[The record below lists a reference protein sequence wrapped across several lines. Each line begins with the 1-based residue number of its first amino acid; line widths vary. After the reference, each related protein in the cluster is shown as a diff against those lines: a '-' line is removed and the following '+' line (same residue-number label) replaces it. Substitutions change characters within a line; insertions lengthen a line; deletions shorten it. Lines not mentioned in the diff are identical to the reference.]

1 MTPFLLTLCKHS
13 LLAAAV
19 LALAAITKPLWRERY
34 GARSR
39 CALWLALAV
48 VLLLPVD
55 WSAPNAPVRVEPP
68 AERTLL
74 LSAQR
79 GPSVVRTD
87 ELPRR
92 QETVLSGA
100 ENTSPLPADPSVTFE
115 DAYGTAPD
123 NSAKNIPLTGLLF
136 LLWASGMTGYTTLQI
151 VKYKK
156 FYRLVRRW
164 RHETTRSDYARLLAD
179 ECAALGVKRPQ
190 LLLCEAVG
198 TPMMTG
204 LFHPVMLLPHEDYE
218 PAALRFILRH
228 ELCHLKRHDLAYKLV
243 LTAANAVHWFD
254 PLV

>member
-48 VLLLPVD
+48 FLLLPVD
-55 WSAPNAPVRVEPP
+55 WSAPSAPVRVEPP

-92 QETVLSGA
+92 QETVLTG
-100 ENTSPLPADPSVTFE
+100 END
-115 DAYGTAPD
+115 
-123 NSAKNIPLTGLLF
+123 
-136 LLWASGMTGYTTLQI
+136 
-151 VKYKK
+151 
-156 FYRLVRRW
+156 
-164 RHETTRSDYARLLAD
+164 TTRRSHSRRPMGLRRTTARKTFRSQGCCSSFGRLA
-179 ECAALGVKRPQ
+179 
-190 LLLCEAVG
+190 
-198 TPMMTG
+198 
-204 LFHPVMLLPHEDYE
+204 
-218 PAALRFILRH
+218 
-228 ELCHLKRHDLAYKLV
+228 
-243 LTAANAVHWFD
+243 
-254 PLV
+254 

>member
-48 VLLLPVD
+48 FLLLPVD

-92 QETVLSGA
+92 QKTVLSGA
-100 ENTSPLPADPSVTFE
+100 EDTSPLPADPSVTLE
-115 DAYGTAPD
+115 EAYGTAPD

-136 LLWASGMTGYTTLQI
+136 LLWASGMTGYITLQI
-151 VKYKK
+151 VKYKR
-156 FYRLVRRW
+156 FCRLVRR
-164 RHETTRSDYARLLAD
+164 
-179 ECAALGVKRPQ
+179 
-190 LLLCEAVG
+190 
-198 TPMMTG
+198 
-204 LFHPVMLLPHEDYE
+204 
-218 PAALRFILRH
+218 
-228 ELCHLKRHDLAYKLV
+228 
-243 LTAANAVHWFD
+243 
-254 PLV
+254 

>member
-48 VLLLPVD
+48 FLLLPVD

-74 LSAQR
+74 LSVQR

-92 QETVLSGA
+92 QKTVLSL
-100 ENTSPLPADPSVTFE
+100 SL
-115 DAYGTAPD
+115 
-123 NSAKNIPLTGLLF
+123 IH
-136 LLWASGMTGYTTLQI
+136 I
-151 VKYKK
+151 
-156 FYRLVRRW
+156 
-164 RHETTRSDYARLLAD
+164 
-179 ECAALGVKRPQ
+179 
-190 LLLCEAVG
+190 
-198 TPMMTG
+198 
-204 LFHPVMLLPHEDYE
+204 
-218 PAALRFILRH
+218 
-228 ELCHLKRHDLAYKLV
+228 
-243 LTAANAVHWFD
+243 
-254 PLV
+254 

>member
-48 VLLLPVD
+48 FLLLPVD
-55 WSAPNAPVRVEPP
+55 WSAPSAPVRVEPP

-123 NSAKNIPLTGLLF
+123 NSAKNVPLTGLLF

-179 ECAALGVKRPQ
+179 G
-190 LLLCEAVG
+190 G
-198 TPMMTG
+198 
-204 LFHPVMLLPHEDYE
+204 
-218 PAALRFILRH
+218 
-228 ELCHLKRHDLAYKLV
+228 
-243 LTAANAVHWFD
+243 
-254 PLV
+254 

>member
-48 VLLLPVD
+48 FLLLPVD

-92 QETVLSGA
+92 QETVLSGV
-100 ENTSPLPADPSVTFE
+100 EDTSPLPADPPVTFE
-115 DAYGTAPD
+115 EAYGTAPD
-123 NSAKNIPLTGLLF
+123 NSAKNIPLTGLLL
-136 LLWASGMTGYTTLQI
+136 LLWGMGATGYTT
-151 VKYKK
+151 
-156 FYRLVRRW
+156 
-164 RHETTRSDYARLLAD
+164 
-179 ECAALGVKRPQ
+179 
-190 LLLCEAVG
+190 
-198 TPMMTG
+198 
-204 LFHPVMLLPHEDYE
+204 
-218 PAALRFILRH
+218 
-228 ELCHLKRHDLAYKLV
+228 
-243 LTAANAVHWFD
+243 
-254 PLV
+254 

>member
-39 CALWLALAV
+39 CALWLSLAV
-48 VLLLPVD
+48 FLLLPVD

-68 AERTLL
+68 AERILL

-100 ENTSPLPADPSVTFE
+100 EDTSPLPADPPVTFE
-115 DAYGTAPD
+115 GLWDCAGQQCEKHSAHRAAVPPLDVWHDRLYRFTDHKIQAILPPCAPLAARD
-123 NSAKNIPLTGLLF
+123 NTE
-136 LLWASGMTGYTTLQI
+136 
-151 VKYKK
+151 
-156 FYRLVRRW
+156 RLR
-164 RHETTRSDYARLLAD
+164 
-179 ECAALGVKRPQ
+179 
-190 LLLCEAVG
+190 
-198 TPMMTG
+198 
-204 LFHPVMLLPHEDYE
+204 
-218 PAALRFILRH
+218 
-228 ELCHLKRHDLAYKLV
+228 
-243 LTAANAVHWFD
+243 TAARG
-254 PLV
+254 

>member
-48 VLLLPVD
+48 LLLLPVD

-92 QETVLSGA
+92 QKTVLSG
-100 ENTSPLPADPSVTFE
+100 ENDTILLPADPPVT
-115 DAYGTAPD
+115 
-123 NSAKNIPLTGLLF
+123 
-136 LLWASGMTGYTTLQI
+136 LWAVLKSVAYAWQQQSLTDDAKQLFDLSRELYERFSTLG
-151 VKYKK
+151 
-156 FYRLVRRW
+156 
-164 RHETTRSDYARLLAD
+164 DYAIKLGTQITKTVSAYNKFASSLERRVLPTARKLQKIEPTKIIEEVPIIESDKGNVSELSAPEVVPAD
-179 ECAALGVKRPQ
+179 EGD
-190 LLLCEAVG
+190 
-198 TPMMTG
+198 T
-204 LFHPVMLLPHEDYE
+204 H
-218 PAALRFILRH
+218 
-228 ELCHLKRHDLAYKLV
+228 
-243 LTAANAVHWFD
+243 LTASGD
-254 PLV
+254 SLES

>member
-48 VLLLPVD
+48 FLLLPVD
-55 WSAPNAPVRVEPP
+55 WSVPSAPVRVEPP

-92 QETVLSGA
+92 QETVLSG
-100 ENTSPLPADPSVTFE
+100 ENDTILLPADPPVTFG
-115 DAYGTAPD
+115 DTDRTAPD
-123 NSAKNIPLTGLLF
+123 NSAKNVPLTGLLF
-136 LLWASGMTGYTTLQI
+136 LLWASGMTGYITLQI
-151 VKYKK
+151 VKYKR
-156 FYRLVRRW
+156 FCRLVRRW

-179 ECAALGVKRPQ
+179 ECAALGVKQPR
-190 LLLCEAVG
+190 LLLCEAAAR
-198 TPMMTG
+198 G
-204 LFHPVMLLPHEDYE
+204 LRARR
-218 PAALRFILRH
+218 AALHPAPRALPPQ
-228 ELCHLKRHDLAYKLV
+228 
-243 LTAANAVHWFD
+243 AAR
-254 PLV
+254 PCL

>member
-48 VLLLPVD
+48 FLLLPVD

-100 ENTSPLPADPSVTFE
+100 ENTSPLPADPPVTFE
-115 DAYGTAPD
+115 EAYGTAPD

-136 LLWASGMTGYTTLQI
+136 LLWTSGMTGYIALQI

-156 FYRLVRRW
+156 FCRLVRRW
-164 RHETTRSDYARLLAD
+164 RYETTRTFTRS
-179 ECAALGVKRPQ
+179 
-190 LLLCEAVG
+190 
-198 TPMMTG
+198 
-204 LFHPVMLLPHEDYE
+204 
-218 PAALRFILRH
+218 
-228 ELCHLKRHDLAYKLV
+228 
-243 LTAANAVHWFD
+243 
-254 PLV
+254 

>member
-48 VLLLPVD
+48 FLLLPVD

-92 QETVLSGA
+92 PTRRSHSRRPMGPRRA
-100 ENTSPLPADPSVTFE
+100 TARKTFRSQGFCSSFGE
-115 DAYGTAPD
+115 WERQA
-123 NSAKNIPLTGLLF
+123 IPL
-136 LLWASGMTGYTTLQI
+136 
-151 VKYKK
+151 
-156 FYRLVRRW
+156 YR
-164 RHETTRSDYARLLAD
+164 S
-179 ECAALGVKRPQ
+179 
-190 LLLCEAVG
+190 
-198 TPMMTG
+198 
-204 LFHPVMLLPHEDYE
+204 
-218 PAALRFILRH
+218 
-228 ELCHLKRHDLAYKLV
+228 
-243 LTAANAVHWFD
+243 
-254 PLV
+254 

>member
-48 VLLLPVD
+48 FLLLPVD

-92 QETVLSGA
+92 QKTVLSGA
-100 ENTSPLPADPSVTFE
+100 EDTPAAGRSVGHARGGLWDCAGQQRE
-115 DAYGTAPD
+115 
-123 NSAKNIPLTGLLF
+123 NIPLTGLLF
-136 LLWASGMTGYTTLQI
+136 LLWASGMTGYITLQI
-151 VKYKK
+151 VKYKR
-156 FYRLVRRW
+156 FCRLVRRW
-164 RHETTRSDYARLLAD
+164 RYETTRSDYARLLAWTK
-179 ECAALGVKRPQ
+179 VP
-190 LLLCEAVG
+190 LLA
-198 TPMMTG
+198 
-204 LFHPVMLLPHEDYE
+204 
-218 PAALRFILRH
+218 
-228 ELCHLKRHDLAYKLV
+228 
-243 LTAANAVHWFD
+243 
-254 PLV
+254 

>member
-48 VLLLPVD
+48 FLLLPVD

-100 ENTSPLPADPSVTFE
+100 EDTSPLPADPPVTFE
-115 DAYGTAPD
+115 EAEAERDEIVRSSSAFPPPRREGAAAASRPERHIRPRAAVRSRSVSSRAASGAQGGRIVCILRSVKWYSLSCQTPKGGTA
-123 NSAKNIPLTGLLF
+123 
-136 LLWASGMTGYTTLQI
+136 
-151 VKYKK
+151 
-156 FYRLVRRW
+156 
-164 RHETTRSDYARLLAD
+164 
-179 ECAALGVKRPQ
+179 AL
-190 LLLCEAVG
+190 
-198 TPMMTG
+198 
-204 LFHPVMLLPHEDYE
+204 
-218 PAALRFILRH
+218 
-228 ELCHLKRHDLAYKLV
+228 
-243 LTAANAVHWFD
+243 
-254 PLV
+254 

>member
-48 VLLLPVD
+48 FLLLPVD

-92 QETVLSGA
+92 QETVLTG
-100 ENTSPLPADPSVTFE
+100 ENDTSPLPVDPPVTFE
-115 DAYGTAPD
+115 EAYGTAPD
-123 NSAKNIPLTGLLF
+123 NGAKNVPLTGLLF
-136 LLWASGMTGYTTLQI
+136 LIQCFESRIITKLTFQFDL
-151 VKYKK
+151 
-156 FYRLVRRW
+156 
-164 RHETTRSDYARLLAD
+164 
-179 ECAALGVKRPQ
+179 
-190 LLLCEAVG
+190 
-198 TPMMTG
+198 
-204 LFHPVMLLPHEDYE
+204 
-218 PAALRFILRH
+218 
-228 ELCHLKRHDLAYKLV
+228 LKRREIVELQYALNPNKWNCCAY
-243 LTAANAVHWFD
+243 D
-254 PLV
+254 E

>member
-48 VLLLPVD
+48 FLLLPVD
-55 WSAPNAPVRVEPP
+55 WSAPSAPVRVEPP

-92 QETVLSGA
+92 QETVLSARRIRARCRPTRRLHSRTHMGLRR
-100 ENTSPLPADPSVTFE
+100 T
-115 DAYGTAPD
+115 TARKMFR
-123 NSAKNIPLTGLLF
+123 SQGCCSSF
-136 LLWASGMTGYTTLQI
+136 G
-151 VKYKK
+151 
-156 FYRLVRRW
+156 RL
-164 RHETTRSDYARLLAD
+164 A
-179 ECAALGVKRPQ
+179 
-190 LLLCEAVG
+190 
-198 TPMMTG
+198 
-204 LFHPVMLLPHEDYE
+204 
-218 PAALRFILRH
+218 
-228 ELCHLKRHDLAYKLV
+228 
-243 LTAANAVHWFD
+243 
-254 PLV
+254 

>member
-48 VLLLPVD
+48 FLLLPVD
-55 WSAPNAPVRVEPP
+55 WSAPSAPVRVEPP

-100 ENTSPLPADPSVTFE
+100 ENTSPRRRPSVTSRTHM
-115 DAYGTAPD
+115 GLRRTTARKMFR
-123 NSAKNIPLTGLLF
+123 SQGCCSSF
-136 LLWASGMTGYTTLQI
+136 G
-151 VKYKK
+151 
-156 FYRLVRRW
+156 RL
-164 RHETTRSDYARLLAD
+164 A
-179 ECAALGVKRPQ
+179 
-190 LLLCEAVG
+190 
-198 TPMMTG
+198 
-204 LFHPVMLLPHEDYE
+204 
-218 PAALRFILRH
+218 
-228 ELCHLKRHDLAYKLV
+228 
-243 LTAANAVHWFD
+243 
-254 PLV
+254 